1 MGNSRKDIA
10 LKKLL
15 LRIQEL
21 ENFRITSDDFY
32 GHFRLRLPL
41 VTKDWSL
48 DSINKLLSEL
58 TPQKLKLST
67 NPSKYLYYHPFTN
80 SFNPDNLYSISEL
93 QEILREQIVTNE
105 WRKEHGLQPIGMP
118 NKTGV
123 ATMPIWTKHKERL
136 TPEVIRK
143 YRDPRY
149 VRDQFI
155 KYGNNFIT
163 SIERGMRN
171 YIYYNAKGYDVEK
184 VFVMNYLIKK
194 LKTRD
199 KEKLGRFVYLNLQQ
213 SDIRVTD
220 YFDSD
225 QDVMELGNEE
235 NVFKYLGISK
245 DRVEKDVKRLIELDE
260 KMNSQGLTDK
270 EKIRYDKLVEMYM
283 NQ

>member
-105 WRKEHGLQPIGMP
+105 WRKQHGLQPIGMP

-199 KEKLGRFVYLNLQQ
+199 KNKLGRFVYTNLQQ

-220 YFDSD
+220 YLDSD

-283 NQ
+283 N

>member
-48 DSINKLLSEL
+48 DSINNLLSEL

-80 SFNPDNLYSISEL
+80 SFNPENLYSISEL

-194 LKTRD
+194 LKNRD
-199 KEKLGRFVYLNLQQ
+199 KEKLGRFVYLNLRQ

-283 NQ
+283 N

>member
-80 SFNPDNLYSISEL
+80 SFNPENLYSISEL

-194 LKTRD
+194 LKNRD

-283 NQ
+283 N

>member
-80 SFNPDNLYSISEL
+80 SFNPENLYSISEL

-199 KEKLGRFVYLNLQQ
+199 KEKVGRFVYLNLQQ

-283 NQ
+283 N

>member
-21 ENFRITSDDFY
+21 ENFRITSDAFY

-80 SFNPDNLYSISEL
+80 SFNPENLYSISEL

-163 SIERGMRN
+163 SIERGIRN

-194 LKTRD
+194 LKNRD

-235 NVFKYLGISK
+235 TVFKYLGISK

-260 KMNSQGLTDK
+260 KMNSQGLNDK

-283 NQ
+283 N

>member
-21 ENFRITSDDFY
+21 ENFRIISDDFY

-199 KEKLGRFVYLNLQQ
+199 KEKVGRFVYFNLQQ

-283 NQ
+283 N

>member
-21 ENFRITSDDFY
+21 GDYRITSGDFY
-32 GHFRLRLPL
+32 GQFRLRLPL

-48 DSINKLLSEL
+48 DSINNLLSEL
-58 TPQKLKLST
+58 TPEKLKLST
-67 NPSKYLYYHPFTN
+67 NPSKYLYYHPFTTHYDPKN
-80 SFNPDNLYSISEL
+80 EYTIPEL
-93 QEILREQIVTNE
+93 QDILREQIVTNE
-105 WRKEHGLQPIGMP
+105 WRKQHGLQPIGMP

-163 SIERGMRN
+163 SIERGMKN

-199 KEKLGRFVYLNLQQ
+199 REKLGRFVYANLQQ

-220 YFDSD
+220 YLDSD
-225 QDVMELGNEE
+225 QDVMELGNEQS
-235 NVFKYLGISK
+235 VFSYLGISK

-260 KMNSQGLTDK
+260 KMNSQGLSDK
-270 EKIRYDKLVEMYM
+270 EKIRYDKLVEMYI
-283 NQ
+283 N